1 LITGIPP
8 LIVYIYTCEQFHVNH
23 DQLKESQMNNVS
35 TVIVVDDHPLMRK
48 GITQLLS
55 IDPNFV
61 VIDEATNGIEA
72 VSMVKKQHPD
82 MVLLDLNMKA
92 VSGLE
97 TLKALRNDGITSKI
111 VMLTVSDAKQ
121 DVISLINQGADGYLL
136 KDTDPERLLE
146 NLYDIKQGKLV
157 VSDDLRPYLD
167 CLDQE
172 NNIRDKL
179 SSLTRRESQIMQ
191 EISRGLSNKEI
202 SENLNISEGTVK
214 VHVKSLLKKLGI
226 KSRVEAAV
234 LFLEQPK

>member
-1 LITGIPP
+1 M
-8 LIVYIYTCEQFHVNH
+8 
-23 DQLKESQMNNVS
+23 SNVS

-97 TLKALRNDGITSKI
+97 TLKALRSDGITSKI

-121 DVISLINQGADGYLL
+121 DVIALINQGADGYLL
-136 KDTDPERLLE
+136 KDTDPELLLE
-146 NLYDIKQGKLV
+146 NLRKIQQGKLV
-157 VSDDLRPYLD
+157 VSEGLTQYLD

-172 NNIRDKL
+172 NNIRDKIAT
-179 SSLTRRESQIMQ
+179 LTRRENQIMQ
-191 EISRGLSNKEI
+191 EISRGYSNKEI

-214 VHVKSLLKKLGI
+214 VHVKSLLKKLEI

>member
-1 LITGIPP
+1 M
-8 LIVYIYTCEQFHVNH
+8 
-23 DQLKESQMNNVS
+23 SNVS

-72 VSMVKKQHPD
+72 VSMIKKQHPD

-97 TLKALRNDGITSKI
+97 TLKALRNDGVESKI
-111 VMLTVSDAKQ
+111 VILTVSDAKQ

-136 KDTDPERLLE
+136 KDTDPEILLE
-146 NLYDIKQGKLV
+146 SLYQIKQGKRV
-157 VSDDLRPYLD
+157 VSEGLKEYLE
-167 CLDQE
+167 CLDEE
-172 NNIRDKL
+172 NNIRDKMAT
-179 SSLTRRESQIMQ
+179 LTRRESQIMH
-191 EISRGLSNKEI
+191 EISKGLSNKEI
-202 SENLNISEGTVK
+202 SENLSISEGTVK
-214 VHVKSLLKKLGI
+214 VHVKSLLKKLQI

>member
-1 LITGIPP
+1 
-8 LIVYIYTCEQFHVNH
+8 
-23 DQLKESQMNNVS
+23 MNKVS

-48 GITQLLS
+48 GITQLLN

-82 MVLLDLNMKA
+82 LVLLDLNMKG

-97 TLKALRNDGITSKI
+97 TLKALRNDGITCKI
-111 VMLTVSDAKQ
+111 VILTVSDAKQ

-136 KDTDPERLLE
+136 KDSDPDLLLS
-146 NLYDIKQGKLV
+146 NLHEIQQGTRV
-157 VSDDLRPYLD
+157 VSESLVPYLD

-179 SSLTRRESQIMQ
+179 AGLTRRESQIME
-191 EISRGLSNKEI
+191 EIAKGLSNKEI
-202 SENLNISEGTVK
+202 SENLHISEGTVK
-214 VHVKSLLKKLGI
+214 VHVKSLLKKLEI

-234 LFLEQPK
+234 LFLEIPK

>member
-1 LITGIPP
+1 M
-8 LIVYIYTCEQFHVNH
+8 
-23 DQLKESQMNNVS
+23 SNVS

-97 TLKALRNDGITSKI
+97 TLKALRNDDITSKI
-111 VMLTVSDAKQ
+111 VILTVSDAKQ

-136 KDTDPERLLE
+136 KDTDPEILLDS
-146 NLYDIKQGKLV
+146 LHRIQQGKLV
-157 VSDDLRPYLD
+157 VSEGLTQYLD

-172 NNIRDKL
+172 NNIREKIAT
-179 SSLTRRESQIMQ
+179 LTRRENQIME

-214 VHVKSLLKKLGI
+214 VHVKSLLKKLAI

>member
-1 LITGIPP
+1 
-8 LIVYIYTCEQFHVNH
+8 
-23 DQLKESQMNNVS
+23 MNNVS

-48 GITQLLS
+48 GISQLLS

-157 VSDDLRPYLD
+157 VSDELKPYLD

-172 NNIRDKL
+172 NNIREKI
-179 SSLTRRESQIMQ
+179 STLTRRESQIMQ

-202 SENLNISEGTVK
+202 SENLSISEGTVK

>member
-1 LITGIPP
+1 M
-8 LIVYIYTCEQFHVNH
+8 
-23 DQLKESQMNNVS
+23 SNVS

-111 VMLTVSDAKQ
+111 VILTVSDAKQ
-121 DVISLINQGADGYLL
+121 DVISLVNQGADGYLL
-136 KDTDPERLLE
+136 KDTDPEILLDS
-146 NLYDIKQGKLV
+146 LHRIQQGKLV
-157 VSDDLRPYLD
+157 VSEGLTQYLD

-172 NNIRDKL
+172 NNIREKIAT
-179 SSLTRRESQIMQ
+179 LTRRENQIME

-214 VHVKSLLKKLGI
+214 VHVKSLLKKLAI

>member
-1 LITGIPP
+1 
-8 LIVYIYTCEQFHVNH
+8 
-23 DQLKESQMNNVS
+23 
-35 TVIVVDDHPLMRK
+35 MRK

-121 DVISLINQGADGYLL
+121 DVIALINQGADGYLL
-136 KDTDPERLLE
+136 KDTDPELLLE
-146 NLYDIKQGKLV
+146 NLRKIQQGKLV
-157 VSDDLRPYLD
+157 VSEGLTQYLD

-172 NNIRDKL
+172 NNIRDKIAT
-179 SSLTRRESQIMQ
+179 LTRRENQIMQ
-191 EISRGLSNKEI
+191 EISRGYSNKEI

-214 VHVKSLLKKLGI
+214 VHVKSLLKKLEI

>member
-1 LITGIPP
+1 
-8 LIVYIYTCEQFHVNH
+8 
-23 DQLKESQMNNVS
+23 MNNVS

-157 VSDDLRPYLD
+157 VSDELKPYLD

-172 NNIRDKL
+172 NNIREKI
-179 SSLTRRESQIMQ
+179 STLTRRESQIMQ
-191 EISRGLSNKEI
+191 EISKGLSNKEI

>member
-1 LITGIPP
+1 
-8 LIVYIYTCEQFHVNH
+8 
-23 DQLKESQMNNVS
+23 MNKVS

-48 GITQLLS
+48 GITQLLN

-82 MVLLDLNMKA
+82 LVLLDLNMKG

-97 TLKALRNDGITSKI
+97 TLKALRNDGITCKI
-111 VMLTVSDAKQ
+111 VILTVSDAKQ

-136 KDTDPERLLE
+136 KDSDPDLLLS
-146 NLYDIKQGKLV
+146 NLHEIQQGKRI
-157 VSDDLRPYLD
+157 VSESLAPYLD

-172 NNIRDKL
+172 DNIRDKL
-179 SSLTRRESQIMQ
+179 SGLTRRENQIME
-191 EISRGLSNKEI
+191 EIAKGLSNKEI
-202 SENLNISEGTVK
+202 SENLHISEGTVK
-214 VHVKSLLKKLGI
+214 VHVKSLLKKLEI

-234 LFLEQPK
+234 LFLEIPK